1 LQLNVITKNV
11 LKKFNDLY
19 HMFSDDIN
27 LFESYVKDGN
37 SSKDHWVDYN
47 HNPKK
52 QKALKIIL
60 EIEATLKE
68 NVSCPMEF
76 KTSLE
81 KNLQE
86 LRALL

>member
-1 LQLNVITKNV
+1 
-11 LKKFNDLY
+11 
-19 HMFSDDIN
+19 MFSDDIN
-27 LFESYVKDGN
+27 LFESHVRDGTSN
-37 SSKDHWVDYN
+37 HGHWVDYN

-52 QKALKIIL
+52 QKALKIIQ

-68 NVSCPMEF
+68 NESCPMEL

-81 KNLQE
+81 KKLQE